1 MRLTSFVILQS
12 EELPQR
18 VMATANFSDD
28 GKQKTVEQLFCPAN
42 IAAAAE
48 IHGQLTFLSVLNIFL
63 SSTSFLGNALIL
75 AALHKESSL
84 NSPSKLL
91 LRCLATTDLCV
102 GLISEPLAVAY
113 WMSIMNNH
121 WNICPYVSAASIISG
136 TILSGVSLLTLTAI
150 SVDRLLALSLGL
162 RYRQVVTL
170 KRTYM
175 IVVTVWVLPTAITA
189 TYFWSFLITLCLIV
203 TGESLC
209 LLTSIISYTKIF
221 LTLRK
226 RQAQLQDQPQQTSQ
240 TSSLNIARYKKAV
253 YSALW
258 LQLTLVACYIPQGM
272 VSALAPISGLSST
285 VFLAIQYTATLVFL
299 NSSLNPILYCWKMQ
313 EVRQA
318 VKDTI
323 RQALCCLSY

>member
-1 MRLTSFVILQS
+1 
-12 EELPQR
+12 
-18 VMATANFSDD
+18 MATANLSGDS
-28 GKQKTVEQLFCPAN
+28 KQKAVEQLFCSAN
-42 IAAAAE
+42 LAAAAE

-63 SSTSFLGNALIL
+63 SITSFLGNALIL

-102 GLISEPLAVAY
+102 GLISEPLAIAY
-113 WMSIMNNH
+113 WMSVLNDH
-121 WNICPYVSAASIISG
+121 WNICPYVSAASVISG
-136 TILSGVSLLTLTAI
+136 TILSGVSLLTMTAI
-150 SVDRLLALSLGL
+150 SVDRLLALLLAL

-170 KRTYM
+170 KRTCM
-175 IVVTVWVLPTAITA
+175 IVVTVWVLPIAITA
-189 TYFWSFLITLCLIV
+189 MYFWNLLITLLLIAIA
-203 TGESLC
+203 ESLC

-221 LTLRK
+221 LTLR
-226 RQAQLQDQPQQTSQ
+226 RHQAQLQDQSQQTGQ

-258 LQLTLVACYIPQGM
+258 LQLTLVACYIPQGI
-272 VSALAPISGLSST
+272 VSALVPTNGLSST
-285 VFLAIQYTATLVFL
+285 VFLASNYTATLVFL

-323 RQALCCLSY
+323 RQVLCCL